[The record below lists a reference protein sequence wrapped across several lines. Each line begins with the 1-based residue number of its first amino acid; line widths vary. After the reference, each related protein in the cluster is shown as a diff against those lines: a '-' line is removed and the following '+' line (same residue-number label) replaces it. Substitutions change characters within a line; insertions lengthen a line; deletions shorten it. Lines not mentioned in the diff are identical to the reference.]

1 VSQVESIKKVFIIIV
16 SYNFERWMDRCLGG
30 LRKSTAPVSVVVVDN
45 CSSDNTIKLIEEKYP
60 EVTLIKSQSNEGF
73 GRANNIGIKYA
84 LKNNCDF
91 AFLLNQD
98 AWLDSNV
105 IETLLELSQ
114 KHPEYG
120 ILSPVHLNGKGDALD
135 VGFAAYSG
143 LKNKNDLMSFQKKSQ
158 DLVSL
163 NRVNAAFWMLPQKT
177 LKDIGGFSPIFY
189 HYGEDVDYINRLH
202 YHSSK
207 IGFSPV
213 VYGYHDRENRK
224 PNKDNLVFQLI
235 EYTNINHSFLKA
247 FRKSVLAGLKKAFMA
262 LFKEGI
268 NEFTRLFLITMKIF
282 LQSKVIIQ
290 TRKKTKAS
298 SKYHF
303 LES

>member
-1 VSQVESIKKVFIIIV
+1 
-16 SYNFERWMDRCLGG
+16 MDRCLGG

-120 ILSPVHLNGKGDALD
+120 ILSPVHLNGKGDDLD

-143 LKNKNDLMSFQKKSQ
+143 LKNKNDLMSFQKTSQ

-163 NRVNAAFWMLPQKT
+163 DRVNAAFWMLPQKT

-202 YHSSK
+202 YHRSK